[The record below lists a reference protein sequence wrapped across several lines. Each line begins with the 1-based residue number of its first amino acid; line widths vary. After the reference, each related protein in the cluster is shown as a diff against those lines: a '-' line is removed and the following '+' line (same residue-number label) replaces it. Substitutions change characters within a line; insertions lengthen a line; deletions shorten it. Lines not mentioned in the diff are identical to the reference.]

1 MKKNTIGTRKSKLT
15 TAEVKLALFEAFHHE
30 EYPVSATT
38 VDFAKLDAY
47 LKQNNVPK
55 PDYNKFRQL
64 LDESKKLK
72 SPSNKLGQL
81 ASSVAKKE
89 ELALAAR
96 SGAGKISETTRKK
109 MDAVW
114 EKRSQ
119 RKPKA

>member
-1 MKKNTIGTRKSKLT
+1 MKKKATGKQTHELT
-15 TAEVKLALFEAFHHE
+15 MADVE
-30 EYPVSATT
+30 
-38 VDFAKLDAY
+38 
-47 LKQNNVPK
+47 
-55 PDYNKFRQL
+55 QL
-64 LDESKKLK
+64 LHDVLKDEGLLLPRTPEDVANLQASLAGQNFPTPDSKEFRRSLDKIEELK
-72 SPSNKLGQL
+72 SPSKKLGQL